1 MLNSLMLE
9 GLSNLT
15 LFEVDLLDLA
25 YRARKCRMVDHGQ
38 ERRARVV
45 AQNEVGAY
53 FHRLPCL
60 QGAIV
65 CD

>member
-1 MLNSLMLE
+1 MLNSLVLE

-15 LFEVDLLDLA
+15 LFEVGLFDLA
-25 YRARKCRMVDHGQ
+25 YRARKRRMVDHGQ

-45 AQNEVGAY
+45 AQGEVGAH
-53 FHRLPCL
+53 FHRLPRL
-60 QGAIV
+60 RGAIV